1 MLFRKKIKEKPKRLP
16 YGRYN
21 TDVNSSVFDGMS
33 FIEQISLIIL
43 PCLMVFIFNLFLE
56 MMGISTLWIRL
67 LIAVGIE
74 VLLMTTLW
82 YLITWLTER

>member
-33 FIEQISLIIL
+33 FIEQICFIFL
-43 PCLMVFIFNLFLE
+43 PCMLCFIFY
-56 MMGISTLWIRL
+56 MMCDIIYADMVW
-67 LIAVGIE
+67 
-74 VLLMTTLW
+74 
-82 YLITWLTER
+82 WL